1 MKDDLTLSERKELR
15 LFFEEINSIA
25 HDRKS
30 NEDHATVKINNIKEL
45 AKLLVK
51 MKNSYNKQEKEAL
64 MAKLPEYIKKI
75 EVEVL
80 PLPPFRD

>member
-1 MKDDLTLSERKELR
+1 MNDDLTLSERKELR
-15 LFFEEINSIA
+15 LFFEEINSIEYN
-25 HDRKS
+25 RKT
-30 NEDHATVKINNIKEL
+30 NENYATLKINNIKEL

-51 MKNSYNKQEKEAL
+51 MKNTYNKQEKEAL

-75 EVEVL
+75 DIEVS